1 MNGWLKRGYC
11 LLLAACSLLL
21 IQCEESGTFNPG
33 SPDVRLAIIV
43 DLTAT
48 PNRLPIE
55 GDRSVITGRVIDQ
68 YDEPHDS
75 VAVTFSA
82 NLGSIIAVDTTDE
95 EGSFSAEY
103 FSGNVTGTDTITVSV
118 LGHTAT
124 VNIEIF
130 GATAEL
136 SLTTGRVSALA
147 NGTDTVTVVAKLVG
161 VEGALNN
168 VRVRYETTAGSFYGH
183 PVIYANTNIEGISEV
198 ILTAPSSNSTVFADI
213 TATVDDIITE
223 ASTQFNPVGKVTGEK
238 RPVKKISEINAEAS
252 TRVTFRGVFITVDA
266 AQILIPGD
274 GQSTTTIIAYIKELN
289 RQAIPNA
296 TVNFSAM
303 LGTIPF
309 SELTNNAGV
318 AIATLTSADLPG
330 ERDMIVA
337 KYGPELADTVYVDYA
352 AAVSEIHLSA
362 APSSIL
368 ADGVNTCR
376 ITALVIGGTGD
387 PAPDIDVS
395 FSSDL
400 GILESDYAVT
410 DVNGEATV
418 VLISP
423 SSMIDRMITVTGE
436 VISDEPVSSPAA
448 VGLSRNELMP
458 GALETVLPGNRA
470 IREIGKEVQ
479 HSSRDDRKR
488 TLRLTLSGSM
498 FIMAD
503 SAISDSVI
511 VLAKGVQLNLIVE
524 QDSIIARIGSTTD
537 VVAQLFETTSGNP
550 VTNKT
555 IYFSTTLGSIPSFGL
570 TDIYGQARVELSAT
584 ADTGRAQIAARFGA
598 SHRDSAEV
606 MMLPTIGTLTAT
618 PDKRSLLAGG
628 LDETLVRVEVK
639 DALGGSA
646 GGVTVTYEIDLEGEE
661 KRLFTDQDGKTEFTV
676 RSFPV
681 EVDTALHITVS
692 AGSMSEE
699 LRLGLRAVT
708 RRISAD
714 PDSLSAGDG
723 DPVDILFQAF
733 ETQTH
738 RPVVGDTI
746 WFSGVGGVVQPVGV
760 LDQNGFAHT
769 TMQAADEPQTA
780 MVTGQLGLLTP
791 DTVSI
796 ELIEPLAELSLTTG
810 RRSILANGIDTTIV
824 IARVSNVLG
833 HPTGDATVQFE
844 VDRGEIIP
852 SIAVTDIDGQASAVL
867 IGPALEGIGS
877 LATIFASVVQ
887 GAFSTGYNEDGSI
900 EIDMEQRSDGPLRF
914 VDDSFNQ
921 SSRGN
926 SRIVDPWRISNRPL
940 AEKVSSLLEHLP
952 RRDQAEDST
961 QVILRGISLDLRA
974 SPRSVRADGFS
985 TTAVNV
991 HLHETESG
999 TAIADGE
1006 VRFGATMGS
1015 IRGSGITGDDGTLVD
1030 SLRAGIT
1037 PGVSY
1042 ISATYGNSITAM
1054 DSVRFTP
1061 DPNRLSII
1069 FTLDPEEIPADGEA
1083 TVDLYARVVNEVG
1096 APMEEVAVRF
1106 TAEGTMTVFIE
1117 QDEYHNVT
1125 RWDNSF
1131 RVDDPETVN
1140 GVSMAFQLRGVDNQN
1155 TRIYINRNEIEG
1167 VELPQ
1172 DVLWREAVVELPPD
1186 NLAAGVNRISI
1197 IGSDEGEVIDRFSVA
1212 GVRLGLVGS
1221 HLLSETLTDENGNA
1235 EGEYTADLTAG
1246 MLNLKA
1252 YLTENPNAYRLHRI
1266 SQLPGVPGQVRI
1278 SAQKDTL
1285 FANGVEECDLLALIV
1300 DANGNPVQDDH
1311 QVSFSVDPEESGTVE
1326 PEEASTLADG
1336 TVNARFITPVGEGD
1350 DLITTLNV
1358 ACEGASSDI
1367 NLLLRTPV
1375 LRLTVPADRML
1386 ANGTSRM
1393 TLRAR
1398 LGTNDG
1404 APIIGRRIDFIT
1416 TLGSIT
1422 PVGQTNNEGIAEAV
1436 LTSGDSP
1443 DTATVRASFGPDI
1456 ITETD
1461 IIFAPIVEALDISS
1475 QPASIPGSG
1484 LHSNT
1489 LSFTLIDGIGDPS
1502 VGVWI
1507 NLENDI
1513 GRLSA
1518 NRVITDENGEASLV
1532 LTGVATSGDDT
1543 INVTASLA
1551 QGNIEEIIRVP
1562 VNGISV
1568 TVTADADSLPGNGTA
1583 TAQITARIAEA
1594 TSGVP
1599 MDTGRVYF
1607 VTDLGT
1613 IAGGADLS
1621 EDGIATA
1628 TFTAPLDVGSATI
1641 RGQYGLGLYDET
1653 VIDIIDRVSEID
1665 ISIDP
1670 GSILA
1675 NGIEESEIVV
1685 TVSDPWGDP
1694 APRQRVNIS
1703 FEGPGTVEPTVGL
1716 TDDNGILNVTA
1727 IGEAV
1732 RDNGLMIITADTRNG
1747 ELSAQDTL
1755 ELRGVTI
1762 DLDVSLPLIPG
1773 DGESTTTVT
1782 AHVRETAT
1790 GHAVSGESV
1799 YFASTA
1805 GVIAASVRLDE
1816 TGRAATLLTSDDEP
1830 AIAIVTATYGNE
1842 LIDTAE
1848 VAFASRFSYLE
1859 TRLGRLRLL
1868 ADGMD
1873 TTRIAAIL
1881 HDTLGNPSE
1890 GVYVHFE
1897 VLNDLGELSADSTVT
1912 NQNGIGSA
1920 TFISEASQ
1928 DDIDAELRI
1937 FVGELADTLTLS
1949 MRGITVELS
1958 IEPENL
1964 PANGRA
1970 EATVTASV
1978 VQTTSGNPIIG
1989 GTLFFAI
1996 ENGEIEESSVTDNRG
2011 RATVYLTA
2019 PEEPGDVIVTVSF
2032 GQTLTAEATIT
2043 FVEVAETVEVEAEAD
2058 QLLGDG
2064 LSSVDV
2070 TATVSDEIGNPA
2082 SGITVTFTV
2091 QGGGEIDP
2099 EQAVTQEDG
2108 VARATYTGIATR
2120 DDISI
2125 TIEAETETEAFGDA
2139 AITLLGITTRITA
2152 SPGRLSANGRS
2163 TAVIRFS
2170 AQEATAHTPVTDLT
2184 VNFSADRGTIGR
2196 SAVLDSN
2203 GVATIMFTAPSE
2215 AGDALIQAVIGDTL
2229 ITALTLPCIESIP
2242 VYAELSVE
2250 PAAVSVAGVGRTQ
2263 SARLTAIITDD
2274 DQQIVPDGSVITFR
2288 ITGDIGVHFAEDLD
2302 TIAVETEEGIARAS
2316 VTSGEDAGSV
2326 SFEVLYGDH
2335 SLAFGGEL
2343 LVLAGPASRISVHAD
2358 LGTIH
2363 HPGGELSAFPI
2374 SATVADR
2381 FSNPVEDSTAVRFYL
2396 VPNDLAQITALGY
2409 TRSGVISTPIQPI
2422 DYHEGIWLTYAD
2434 ENAGEEVWIHASS
2447 SGGAA
2452 HDSTRVILPGAV
2464 EGGEPDHMEIG
2475 VAQSTLD
2482 ADGFSGT
2489 EITARIFDAD
2499 DQAVADM
2506 TEVTLTASLG
2516 SVQSPRNT
2524 ANGEISSIYRAGRVA
2539 GVDWIIVTAGEVTD
2553 SVFITLRPGAPAT
2566 IELTA
2571 EDDEIRANGVQFTD
2585 IVATVRDRFGN
2596 LVVPST
2602 VVRFSTELGEIAD
2615 QALTDESGQATA
2627 RLYSGME
2634 TGLTLIGAV
2643 SGDASAQ
2650 TSVLFISGDA
2660 DGIILYSIDREY
2672 IGVRGS
2678 GAPETVTLIFE
2689 IRDDRGVPVDAD
2701 HFAQVEFRLEGP
2713 AQVIDPEESSED
2725 SVAYLEPET
2734 TETDERGRAAVTLN
2748 AGYFAGAVEITATI
2762 GDDIAGQAISVAIHG
2777 GPPDQNH
2784 FSLMT
2789 ERCVITGIYGTPV
2802 DTTSLWANV
2811 GDRFSNPTIPGTVVR
2826 FSSSGGVI
2834 SGSARTDSLGRCG
2847 VLLTSSNPWPNNGVD
2862 TITAQTVD
2870 WNDEEIIAQT
2880 IVLVTGP
2887 TRISF
2892 EPEEDWEIPFGS
2904 YQNFVITVADTFGHP
2919 LVAGS
2924 TVLIEAEGRNPQGEE
2939 VDGIVLTGD
2948 ATEEEYE
2955 LQECGQRSRFFV
2967 RVFNYVSGLNGANI
2981 ELSVTVFS
2989 PNGDV
2994 TASLTGRALGQV
3006 LSVENS
3012 SVVLSPDEII
3022 ADGEDECTVDITLY
3036 DIGGI
3041 AIPTV
3046 PPDMVVVTVDG
3057 GNPLVTPPDAPSDD
3071 EGRLS
3076 ATIVGRDIGQ
3086 GTVNV
3091 SVGGELLN
3099 DQPTLYFVP
3108 GPPARML
3115 IQVLDRQLVVGGDT
3129 TSVIVEVT
3137 DQSGNPTA
3145 DGTVVIFE
3153 TSDGSFNPVSTTTVD
3168 GSTVSLFSSGQT
3180 AGEAGFSVTAS
3191 RRGGVV
3197 EEEVTNLLF
3206 IAGPPE
3212 TFSFTAESY
3221 IVQVGSQLDIEIA
3234 CMDEFGN
3241 SVAQNTAF
3249 SMSVSPV
3256 DNGSVAPAVVRADEE
3271 GRATVTFTAG
3281 TTAGDTAHVIA
3292 ASGGA
3297 TGSSPVFIFAPG
3309 PPGRISLS
3317 ANPDNAEVGT
3327 EIDLTADIEDAYGN
3341 PVSDTTRVTFS
3352 RDPELGSLTPS
3363 VVNSSN
3369 GTAISV
3375 LSGVRQAGDIE
3386 VIAQA
3391 GEVTASDRVTF
3402 TVGELSQITVT
3413 ATPNL
3418 VQVDRSSEIRAV
3430 ATDRFGNPVPDMLLN
3445 FELTTNPGNS
3455 CVLQHAQRRTG
3466 NDGAATTIFTAG
3478 DSEGSAIITVSW
3490 DDDANIEGSTYVD
3503 VELGQGG

>member
-1 MNGWLKRGYC
+1 M
-11 LLLAACSLLL
+11 
-21 IQCEESGTFNPG
+21 QCEESGTFNPG

-48 PNRLPIE
+48 PNRLPIAGE
-55 GDRSVITGRVIDQ
+55 SSIITGRVIDQ

-82 NLGSIIAVDTTDE
+82 NLGGIVAVDTTDE
-95 EGSFSAEY
+95 DGGFSAEY
-103 FSGNVTGTDTITVSV
+103 FSGNVTGTDTITVSAF
-118 LGHTAT
+118 GHTAS
-124 VNIEIF
+124 VNILIF
-130 GATAEL
+130 GVTAEL
-136 SLTTGRVSALA
+136 SLTTGRISAFA
-147 NGTDTVTVVAKLVG
+147 NGIDTVTVVAKLVG

-168 VRVRYETTAGSFYGH
+168 VRVRFETTAGSFYGH

-198 ILTAPSSNSTVFADI
+198 ILTAPSSNSTVYADI
-213 TATVDDIITE
+213 TATVDDIIIET
-223 ASTQFNPVGKVTGEK
+223 STQFDPNGKVTSEK

-252 TRVTFRGVFITVDA
+252 TRVVFRGVFITLDA
-266 AQILIPGD
+266 AHTLIPGD

-289 RQAIPNA
+289 RQAIPHA

-318 AIATLTSADLPG
+318 AIATLTSADRPG
-330 ERDMIVA
+330 ERDMIIA

-352 AAVSEIHLSA
+352 AAVSEIHLSSD
-362 APSSIL
+362 PSSIL
-368 ADGVNTCR
+368 ADGINTCR

-400 GILESDYAVT
+400 GILETDHAVT
-410 DVNGEATV
+410 DVNGEASV
-418 VLISP
+418 VLIGL
-423 SSMIDRMITVTGE
+423 SSMIDRMITITGE
-436 VISDEPVSSPAA
+436 VISDEPAANFSESADFSGNNVLRKESGVPYPLMTKGSGSREFGISRQIHRIGRVQSP
-448 VGLSRNELMP
+448 VLLSDEGSDTP
-458 GALETVLPGNRA
+458 S
-470 IREIGKEVQ
+470 Q
-479 HSSRDDRKR
+479 R
-488 TLRLTLSGSM
+488 TLRLTPSGGM
-498 FIMAD
+498 YIMAD
-503 SAISDSVI
+503 SALIDTVT
-511 VLAKGVQLNLIVE
+511 VLARGVQLSLTVE
-524 QDSIIARIGSTTD
+524 QDAIIARIGSTTD

-550 VTNKT
+550 VTNET

-570 TDIYGQARVELSAT
+570 TDIYGQARVELFAT
-584 ADTGRAQIAARFGA
+584 TDTGRAQITARFGVN
-598 SHRDSAEV
+598 HRDSAEV
-606 MMLPTIGTLTAT
+606 TMLPTIGSLIAT

-628 LDETLVRVEVK
+628 LDETIVRVEVK
-639 DALGGSA
+639 DALGGPA

-676 RSFPV
+676 KSFPV

-692 AGSMSEE
+692 AGSLSEE

-769 TMQAADEPQTA
+769 TMQASDEPQTA
-780 MVTGQLGLLTP
+780 MVTGQLGMLTP
-791 DTVSI
+791 DSVSI
-796 ELIEPLAELSLTTG
+796 ELVEPLAELSLTTG
-810 RRSILANGIDTTIV
+810 RRSILASGVDTTII
-824 IARVSNVLG
+824 IARISNVLG
-833 HPTGDATVQFE
+833 HPTGDATVLFE

-852 SIAVTDIDGQASAVL
+852 SIAVTDIDGLASAVL

-877 LATIFASVVQ
+877 LATIYASVVQ
-887 GAFSTGYNEDGSI
+887 GAFSTGYEEKSN
-900 EIDMEQRSDGPLRF
+900 GPVRF
-914 VDDSFNQ
+914 VDEAFNQ
-921 SSRGN
+921 SLQGN
-926 SRIVDPWRISNRPL
+926 SSTVDPWHLSNSPQVGI
-940 AEKVSSLLEHLP
+940 ENIQSLHPP

-974 SPRSVRADGFS
+974 SPRSVRADGVS

-999 TAIADGE
+999 TAIADAE
-1006 VRFGATMGS
+1006 IRFGATMGS

-1030 SLRAGIT
+1030 SLRTGIT

-1042 ISATYGNSITAM
+1042 ITATYGNSIIAL

-1096 APMEEVAVRF
+1096 ASMEDVAVRF
-1106 TAEGTMTVFIE
+1106 TAEGTMTVFVE
-1117 QDEYHNVT
+1117 QEEYHNVT

-1131 RVDDPETVN
+1131 RVDDPEVVD

-1172 DVLWREAVVELPPD
+1172 DVLWREVTLELPPD
-1186 NLAAGVNRISI
+1186 YLAAGVNRISI

-1266 SQLPGVPGQVRI
+1266 SQLPGDPGQVRV
-1278 SAQKDTL
+1278 STQKDTL
-1285 FANGVEECDLLALIV
+1285 FANGIEECDLLALIV
-1300 DANGNPVQDDH
+1300 DTNGNPVQDGH
-1311 QVSFSVDPEESGTVE
+1311 QVSFTVDPAGTVE
-1326 PEEASTLADG
+1326 PGEASTLADG

-1350 DLITTLNV
+1350 DLITTLSTV
-1358 ACEGASSDI
+1358 CENASTELD
-1367 NLLLRTPV
+1367 LLLRTPV
-1375 LRLTVPADRML
+1375 LRLTIPADRML
-1386 ANGTSRM
+1386 ANGTSSM
-1393 TLRAR
+1393 TLLAR

-1404 APIIGRRIDFIT
+1404 APIIGRRIDFRT

-1443 DTATVRASFGPDI
+1443 DTATVQAGFGPDI

-1475 QPASIPGSG
+1475 QPPSIPGSG

-1489 LSFTLIDGIGDPS
+1489 LSFTLIDGIGDPAE
-1502 VGVWI
+1502 GVWI

-1513 GRLSA
+1513 GRLSN
-1518 NRVITDENGEASLV
+1518 NRVITDENGEASVV
-1532 LTGVATSGDDT
+1532 LTGVATSEDDT
-1543 INVTASLA
+1543 INVTASLL
-1551 QGNIEEIIRVP
+1551 QGDLEEIISVP

-1621 EDGIATA
+1621 EDGIAAA

-1641 RGQYGLGLYDET
+1641 RVQYGLGLYDET

-1670 GSILA
+1670 GSIRA

-1703 FEGPGTVEPTVGL
+1703 FVGPGTVEPIVGL
-1716 TDDNGILNVTA
+1716 TDDNGILIVAA
-1727 IGEAV
+1727 IGEAAS
-1732 RDNGLMIITADTRNG
+1732 DNGLMIITADTRDG

-1773 DGESTTTVT
+1773 DGESTTTIT
-1782 AHVRETAT
+1782 AHVRETTT

-1816 TGRAATLLTSDDEP
+1816 TGRAMTLLTSDDEP
-1830 AIAIVTATYGNE
+1830 AIALVTATYGNE
-1842 LIDTAE
+1842 LIDSAE

-1859 TRLGRLRLL
+1859 TRLGRLSLL
-1868 ADGMD
+1868 ANGMD

-1897 VLNDLGELSADSTVT
+1897 LLNDLGELSADSSVT
-1912 NQNGIGSA
+1912 NQNGISSV
-1920 TFISEASQ
+1920 TFTSEASQ
-1928 DDIDAELRI
+1928 DDIEAELRI
-1937 FVGELADTLTLS
+1937 YAGELADTLTLS

-1958 IEPENL
+1958 IDPENL

-1970 EATVTASV
+1970 EAAVTASV
-1978 VQTTSGNPIIG
+1978 VQTTSGNPIIN
-1989 GTLFFAI
+1989 GTLYFAI
-1996 ENGEIEESSVTDNRG
+1996 ENGEIEEFNVTDGRG
-2011 RATVYLTA
+2011 RSVVMLTA

-2043 FVEVAETVEVEAEAD
+2043 FVEVAETIEVEAAAD
-2058 QLLGDG
+2058 RLLGDG
-2064 LSSVDV
+2064 LASVDV

-2091 QGGGEIDP
+2091 QGGGEIEP
-2099 EQAVTQEDG
+2099 EQAVTNEDG
-2108 VARATYTGIATR
+2108 DARTTYTGIATR
-2120 DDISI
+2120 EDIEI
-2125 TIEAETETEAFGDA
+2125 TIEAETETEAIGDIV
-2139 AITLLGITTRITA
+2139 ITLLGITTRITA
-2152 SPGRLSANGRS
+2152 TPGRLSANGRS
-2163 TAVIRFS
+2163 TAVINFS
-2170 AQEATAHTPVTDLT
+2170 AQEATAHTPITDLT

-2196 SAVLDSN
+2196 SAVLDNN
-2203 GVATIMFTAPSE
+2203 GVASVTFTAPSE
-2215 AGDALIQAVIGDTL
+2215 AGDALIQAIIGDTL

-2242 VYAELSVE
+2242 VYAELSVA

-2263 SARLTAIITDD
+2263 SAMLTAIITDD
-2274 DQQIVPDGSVITFR
+2274 DQQIVPDGSLITLR

-2302 TIAVETEEGIARAS
+2302 TITVETEEGVARTS

-2326 SFEVLYGDH
+2326 SFEVLYGEEQ
-2335 SLAFGGEL
+2335 LAFGGEL

-2381 FSNPVEDSTAVRFYL
+2381 FSNPVEDSTTVRFYL
-2396 VPNDLAQITALGY
+2396 VPDDLAQITALGY

-2475 VAQSTLD
+2475 VAQATLD

-2489 EITARIFDAD
+2489 EISARIYDAD

-2506 TEVTLTASLG
+2506 TEVILTARLG

-2524 ANGEISSIYRAGRVA
+2524 ANGEISSIYRAGRVT
-2539 GVDWIIVTAGEVTD
+2539 GVDWVIVTAGEVTD
-2553 SVFITLRPGAPAT
+2553 SVSITLRPGAPAT

-2585 IVATVRDRFGN
+2585 IVATVLDRFGN
-2596 LVVPST
+2596 LVAPST

-2615 QALTDESGQATA
+2615 QALTDESGEATA

-2660 DGIILYSIDREY
+2660 DGIILNSIDREY

-2678 GAPETVTLIFE
+2678 GAPETTTLIFE

-2701 HFAQVEFRLEGP
+2701 HSAQVEFRLEGP
-2713 AQVIDPEESSED
+2713 AQVIDPGESSED

-2762 GDDIAGQAISVAIHG
+2762 GNDIAGQAISVAIHG
-2777 GPPDQNH
+2777 GPPDQDH

-2826 FSSSGGVI
+2826 FSSTGGVI

-2847 VLLTSSNPWPNNGVD
+2847 VLLTSSNPWPVGGVD

-2880 IVLVTGP
+2880 IVLITGP

-2892 EPEEDWEIPFGS
+2892 EPEEDWDIPFGS
-2904 YQNFVITVADTFGHP
+2904 YQNFVITVADTFDHP

-2924 TVLIEAEGRNPQGEE
+2924 TILIEAVGHDPHGEE

-3012 SVVLSPDEII
+3012 SVVLSPNEII
-3022 ADGEDECTVDITLY
+3022 ADGEDECEVDITLY
-3036 DIGGI
+3036 DTGGI

-3057 GNPLVTPPDAPSDD
+3057 GNPLVTPPDAPSDG

-3076 ATIVGRDIGQ
+3076 ATIVGRDIGE

-3091 SVGGELLN
+3091 RVGGDLLN

-3168 GSTVSLFSSGQT
+3168 GSAVSLFSSGQT
-3180 AGEAGFSVTAS
+3180 AGDAGFNVTAS

-3221 IVQVGSQLDIEIA
+3221 IVQVGSQLEIEIA
-3234 CMDEFGN
+3234 CMDQFGN

-3249 SMSVSPV
+3249 NMSVSPV

-3271 GRATVTFTAG
+3271 GKATVTFTAG

-3309 PPGRISLS
+3309 PPGRISLN

-3352 RDPELGSLTPS
+3352 NDPELGTLTPS
-3363 VVNSSN
+3363 VVNSSG
-3369 GTAISV
+3369 GTALSV

-3391 GEVTASDRVTF
+3391 GEVTASARVTF

-3430 ATDRFGNPVPDMLLN
+3430 ATDRFGNPVPNMALN
-3445 FELTTNPGNS
+3445 FVLTTNPGNN
-3455 CVLQHAQRRTG
+3455 CVLQHAQRTTG
-3466 NDGAATTIFTAG
+3466 DDGAATTIFTAG

-3490 DDDANIEGSTYVD
+3490 DDDANIEGSTFID
-3503 VELGQGG
+3503 VELDQGG